1 MYADTRGGVP
11 SSVGI
16 SAASNSSG
24 WGGGSK
30 GATPDDVYSSRRP
43 AGGAAMPPVSGL
55 SSRQDDWG
63 LSRGGGGG
71 GGPSNMGGSMG
82 TAGLPPSAQQPG
94 GGPPGIIGG
103 AAGSGLALAL
113 GMGRRY
119 EEEDKIWYYLDP
131 QGSTQGPC
139 SIKQFKEWL
148 FFLGKDP
155 GYEREHDQFRQVE
168 IWQAGMPNRIPLL
181 NLVPAAGARP

>member
-1 MYADTRGGVP
+1 
-11 SSVGI
+11 
-16 SAASNSSG
+16 
-24 WGGGSK
+24 
-30 GATPDDVYSSRRP
+30 
-43 AGGAAMPPVSGL
+43 MPPVSGL
-55 SSRQDDWG
+55 NSRQEDWG
-63 LSRGGGGG
+63 SSRGGGGG
-71 GGPSNMGGSMG
+71 GGGSAPSSMG
-82 TAGLPPSAQQPG
+82 VSMGVAGLLPSAQQPG

-103 AAGSGLALAL
+103 GGGGSGLAHAL

-119 EEEDKIWYYLDP
+119 EDDEKIWYYLDP

-155 GYEREHDQFRQVE
+155 GYQREHDQFRQVE